1 MNEKGLAVEEL
12 STWPTEYFNNNNFIL
27 NEFEWIQYQLD
38 NYQSTKEVVYNI
50 EKASIKKFYFGL
62 HYLVVDRYGDIAIVE
77 FIEGKPVVYRGSS
90 LDVPVLTNNNYQR
103 LIKYL
108 NLISESDDKK
118 LNINTS
124 QDRFVKIVSLLKE
137 QKNNYSPA
145 DYLSAM
151 NILDSVKAA
160 DTQWSI
166 IYDVLKSTV
175 YYKTKFNNRVREIS
189 FLNDIVKGNNFQYI
203 PLETRNQNQFQ
214 TFQLTDNISY
224 LKKLKED
231 IERQFGDEGSD
242 LVKLINLY
250 LGKR

>member
-1 MNEKGLAVEEL
+1 M
-12 STWPTEYFNNNNFIL
+12 
-27 NEFEWIQYQLD
+27 
-38 NYQSTKEVVYNI
+38 
-50 EKASIKKFYFGL
+50 
-62 HYLVVDRYGDIAIVE
+62 
-77 FIEGKPVVYRGSS
+77 
-90 LDVPVLTNNNYQR
+90 TNNNYQR